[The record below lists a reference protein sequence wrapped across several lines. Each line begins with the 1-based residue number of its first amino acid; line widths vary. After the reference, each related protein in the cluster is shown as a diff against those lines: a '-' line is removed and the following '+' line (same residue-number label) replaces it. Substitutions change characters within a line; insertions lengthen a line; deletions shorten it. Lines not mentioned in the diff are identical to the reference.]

1 MRNRRFWHW
10 SVVKTNRNLYI
21 THGVNIESNETELL
35 DESRGNCVSGNFR
48 NATSS
53 SSPLLPYLANSI
65 ASENPLQR
73 RPTRGCEYFV
83 KPTPVVS
90 PAAIYI
96 RLNQDF
102 DGDSFDDIFS
112 AHDLELGRNT
122 RQGIVLV
129 VINLDIQDNVL
140 QSLHRWSQHVGEAEL
155 DILCVPD

>member
-1 MRNRRFWHW
+1 MKPA
-10 SVVKTNRNLYI
+10 SAKTN
-21 THGVNIESNETELL
+21 
-35 DESRGNCVSGNFR
+35 
-48 NATSS
+48 
-53 SSPLLPYLANSI
+53 
-65 ASENPLQR
+65 
-73 RPTRGCEYFV
+73 FV
-83 KPTPVVS
+83 EPTPVVS
-90 PAAIYI
+90 PVAIYI